1 MRALVYTRVST
12 VGQVEGFSLATQ
24 REACEKKARELG
36 ASEILYLEDA
46 YTGIDLDRP
55 AMNQLRE
62 HVRNKD
68 IDLIVVYDPDRF
80 SRDLNDLLIVT
91 KEIDKAGISLQFV
104 NFDWQNTPQG
114 MLFLQLRGAIAQF
127 EHALIKERTTRGKR
141 KKAAAGKIRCYAKP
155 YGYRFNKETDELEIV
170 PEEAEVV
177 RKMFEWY
184 TRDEEPLSSYAIAKK
199 LAEEGIPGPAGKG
212 WLYSSILRMLK
223 NETYAGILRRKDEQ
237 SDWEPVR
244 VPPIISRDVWEKA
257 QARLKENKRF
267 NPKRTNGEFLV
278 QRLVF
283 CGLCG
288 HTLTV
293 VTRTKGEK
301 SWSYYT
307 CTARYQRKFG
317 KDADFTPCEL
327 KPARTTVLDKLV
339 WEQISTLLKDPEKYV
354 EYLQKERKN
363 DIDLPRRR
371 LEETQ
376 KALRHTQASK
386 ERINRAFFAGYIGE
400 NEYKRYIAEY
410 SETEQRQQEE
420 IERLKAII
428 ADRKRALEGAKAL
441 QTYASWFAGSVDNL
455 PFQKRQE
462 IIRKLVKRV
471 VVYPDTVEI
480 EGYFRV
486 EKESE
491 KSDSVLSSSF
501 GETCYKKTL

>member
-12 VGQVEGFSLATQ
+12 LGQAEGFSLATQ

-36 ASEILYLEDA
+36 AAEIQYLEDT

-62 HVRNKD
+62 HVRNRD

-212 WLYSSILRMLK
+212 WLYSSVLRMLK
-223 NETYAGILRRKDEQ
+223 KETYAGILRRKDEQ
-237 SDWEPVR
+237 PDWEPVR
-244 VPPIISRDVWEKA
+244 VPPIISREVWEKA

-278 QRLVF
+278 QRLVY

-293 VTRTKGEK
+293 VTRTKDDR

-317 KDADFTPCEL
+317 KDADFMPCKL
-327 KPARTTVLDKLV
+327 KPVRTTVLDELV
-339 WEQISTLLKDPEKYV
+339 WEQLSSLLKDPEKYV
-354 EYLQKERKN
+354 EYLQKERKA
-363 DIDLPRRR
+363 DVELPRRR
-371 LEETQ
+371 LEEAE
-376 KALRHTQASK
+376 KALKHTQASR
-386 ERINRAFFAGYIGE
+386 ERVNRAFFAGYIGE

-410 SETEQRQQEE
+410 FETEQRQREE
-420 IERLKAII
+420 IDRLKAII
-428 ADRKRALEGAKAL
+428 ADRECAREGTKTL
-441 QTYASWFAGSVDNL
+441 RTYAAWFAGSVDNL
-455 PFQKRQE
+455 PFEKCQE
-462 IIRKLVKRV
+462 IVRKLVKRV
-471 VVYPDTVEI
+471 VVCPDTVEI
-480 EGYFRV
+480 EGYFQV
-486 EKESE
+486 EGENDKD
-491 KSDSVLSSSF
+491 DSALGS
-501 GETCYKKTL
+501 TLRKKGYSKTY